1 MAKLKTL
8 IKTGFGLGI
17 GVLAAQMIF
26 LLVGLAFF
34 IPGYIMVSK
43 EKKDTSSGSK
53 IGGIVL
59 MGIGVVFMGGVGLG
73 FLVTGIDDLL

>member
-34 IPGYIMVSK
+34 IPGYIMISK

-73 FLVTGIDDLL
+73 FLVNGIDDLL

>member
-1 MAKLKTL
+1 MVKLKTL

-34 IPGYIMVSK
+34 IPGYIMISK

-73 FLVTGIDDLL
+73 FLVNGIDDLL

>member
-1 MAKLKTL
+1 
-8 IKTGFGLGI
+8 
-17 GVLAAQMIF
+17 
-26 LLVGLAFF
+26 VGLAFF
-34 IPGYIMVSK
+34 IPGYIMISK

-73 FLVTGIDDLL
+73 FLVNGIDDLL